1 MPSNEYTNIEL
12 LRHRRRELDA
22 ELAERRVLRLAT
34 EQDESPPGQTDV
46 ELSIARRSRRSR
58 RNPGSSRELAN

>member
-22 ELAERRVLRLAT
+22 ELAQRRVLQLAT
-34 EQDESPPGQTDV
+34 EQDESPPGRPDEDV
-46 ELSIARRSRRSR
+46 SILGRLRRSR

>member
-12 LRHRRRELDA
+12 LRHRRSELDA
-22 ELAERRVLRLAT
+22 ELAQRRVLQLAT
-34 EQDESPPGQTDV
+34 EQDESPPGRLDEDV
-46 ELSIARRSRRSR
+46 SIPGRLRRSR